1 METEIFQLADKGV
14 TFIVAIVAIYLV
26 YQLGKL
32 ITNSIPSLLLAA
44 KDFIKVW
51 QEFVSAINKNT
62 LVTDK
67 SFQQS
72 SRNFEQS
79 NLMLE
84 ELAAVN
90 FKFNSHDLNALE
102 ATRVVKELIAKM
114 EKDDVKHDDI
124 TKLLKQIVVKLE
136 EFQEW
141 DGMERRK

>member
-114 EKDDVKHDDI
+114 EKDDIKHDDI
-124 TKLLKQIVVKLE
+124 TMLLKQIVVKLE